1 MYLDIIKTKTK
12 TKQKT
17 NNKTKQ
23 KNKKY
28 KNETLS
34 EHFQIL
40 VDKM

>member
-1 MYLDIIKTKTK
+1 MYLDIIKTK

-34 EHFQIL
+34 EQFQIL